1 MFRLQKRVFTA
12 AFAVL
17 ISIISCLSLS
27 PKAAAYSAAAYI
39 LYDPDTGDILCS
51 GNAYERRSMASTT
64 KIMTALL
71 LCEDGRLNRLV
82 KVKSESVCIEGTS
95 IGLKGGDVIARENLL
110 YGLLLE
116 SGNDAANVIAAEIAG
131 GNERFAEIM
140 NEKAAEIG
148 MKRTRCVTPSGLDDK
163 NHYTCCYDMALLA
176 ANALNNADF
185 RKACKT
191 LSYRSVYNNE
201 STVRTYSNHNRLL
214 RELDGCIGV
223 KTGFTKKSGRC
234 LVSAC
239 ERDGKR
245 LIAVTLNAPDDWN
258 DHKALY
264 DYGFAQYENVRLP
277 GSFNLS
283 SVAVVGGDKTRVDIS
298 CEQLDIMLNK
308 DYGGR
313 VNYVINLPS
322 FVYAPI
328 RCGDTLGTVKY
339 YVDSKPIATAKIT
352 AQSMVGLQKADE
364 PSGFEKIMN
373 YIGIMLRLC

>member
-1 MFRLQKRVFTA
+1 MLKFRKRVFA
-12 AFAVL
+12 AAAAVL
-17 ISIISCLSLS
+17 LAFSSCFSAS
-27 PKAAAYSAAAYI
+27 PTAFAYSAAAYI
-39 LYDPDTGDILCS
+39 LYDPDTGDVLSTC
-51 GNAYERRSMASTT
+51 NAYERRSMASTT

-82 KVKSESVCIEGTS
+82 KVKSKSVCVEGTS
-95 IGLKGGDVIARENLL
+95 IGLKDGDVIARENLL

-116 SGNDAANVIAAEIAG
+116 SGNDAANVIASELSG
-131 GNERFAEIM
+131 DSKKFAEKM
-140 NEKAAEIG
+140 NEKAAQIG
-148 MKRTRCVTPSGLDDK
+148 MKHTHFVTPSGLDNK
-163 NHYTCCYDMALLA
+163 EHYTCCYDMALLA
-176 ANALNNADF
+176 AYALNNADF
-185 RKACKT
+185 RKTCSA

-201 STVRTYSNHNRLL
+201 STVRTYINHNRLL

-264 DYGFAQYENVRLP
+264 NYGFAQYENVQLP
-277 GSFNLS
+277 GKFNLS
-283 SVAVVGGDKTRVDIS
+283 SIAVVGGDKTNVDIS
-298 CEQLDIMLNK
+298 CEKLTVMLNK

-313 VNYVINLPS
+313 VNYAINLPP

-328 RCGDTLGTVKY
+328 HCGDALGTVEY
-339 YVDSKPIATAKIT
+339 YVESKLIATAKIT
-352 AQSMVGLQKADE
+352 AQSMVSLQKTNE
-364 PSGFEKIMN
+364 PAAFQKIIN